1 MSNSPI
7 ASLSKH
13 FQNLTDPRAKH
24 SIDHLLIDIVI
35 ITICAVICGA
45 NNWVDIENYGHAK
58 KEWLETFLELPNGIP
73 SHDTLMRVFARLK
86 PKELQQCFL
95 DWIEG
100 VAQITKGQVIAVDGK
115 SLRSALERG
124 ENRGAIHMVS
134 AWATKNRLVLGQTKV
149 SAKSNEITAI
159 PELLKILTIEG
170 NIVTIDAMGCQKEIA
185 QTIIEQKGDYILAL
199 KGNHGNLYQEVVELF
214 KFARKQDWQGIEH
227 QFYQTR
233 NQGHGRVEIRRHWTM
248 GHTSY
253 LSGAEKWKGLQTIGL
268 VESERRIKDKITVE
282 QRYYL
287 MSIPSDARVLAES
300 VRSHWSIEN
309 QLHWVLDVGFG
320 EDNLR
325 GCVGYSAEN
334 LAVIRHLA
342 LNLLTHESTAKGGIH
357 AKRLK
362 AGWDNNYLSLILNSL
377 TLVNN

>member
-1 MSNSPI
+1 MSNSAI

-13 FQNLTDPRAKH
+13 FESLTDPRAEH
-24 SIDHLLIDIVI
+24 SIDHLLIDIVV

-45 NNWVDIENYGHAK
+45 NNWVEIENYGHAK

-73 SHDTLMRVFARLK
+73 SHDTLMRLFARLK

-95 DWIEG
+95 DWIEA
-100 VAQITKGQVIAVDGK
+100 VAEITKGQVIAVDGK

-170 NIVTIDAMGCQKEIA
+170 NIVSIDAMGCQKEIA
-185 QTIIEQKGDYILAL
+185 ETIIEQRGDYVLAL
-199 KGNHGNLYQEVVELF
+199 KGNHPNLYQDVVQLF
-214 KFARKQDWQGIEH
+214 EFARQQDWKGIEH
-227 QFYQTR
+227 QFHQTR

-248 GHTSY
+248 GNSEY
-253 LSGAEKWKGLQTIGL
+253 LYGAEQWKGLQSIGL

-287 MSIPSDARVLAES
+287 MSIPSDARVLAQS
-300 VRSHWSIEN
+300 VRSHWGIEN
-309 QLHWVLDVGFG
+309 QLHWVLDVGFY

-325 GCVGYSAEN
+325 GCLGYSAEN

-342 LNLLTHESTAKGGIH
+342 LNLLTHESTAFGGIH

-362 AGWDNNYLSLILNSL
+362 AGWDNHYLSLVLNSL
-377 TLVNN
+377 SP